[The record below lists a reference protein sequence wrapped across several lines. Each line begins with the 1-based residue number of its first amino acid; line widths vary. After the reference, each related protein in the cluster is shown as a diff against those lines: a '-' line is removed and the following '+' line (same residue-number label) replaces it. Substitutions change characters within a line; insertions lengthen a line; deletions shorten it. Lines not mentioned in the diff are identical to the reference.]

1 MMVAQVAVKA
11 NQNQGYF
18 QTKCNY
24 FLLFQNLYLWLS
36 QNSFMRQVS
45 LMVLLALVIMAS
57 CKKGKDQENPVITG
71 LRINNASNE
80 VEVAAGNTITVETSI
95 QDSRA
100 LGEYKLT
107 IDGVFDGV
115 PTAKKQD
122 FIPFQLTETFPAVNR
137 QDLDYRIFNIP
148 ANATAGVY
156 NVVASV
162 KDKGGNEGNTVFF
175 DLIIKNTST
184 PEFDIINPNVRANW
198 KLQQGDTLSLFGGIT
213 DADGLVEVKA
223 ALIRNNSE
231 TSVYNETIAL
241 NPASGSFNLS
251 DLPFIIVPATATL
264 GTYRFHLTGKD
275 TQGNIAV
282 FRKEVTV
289 E

>member
-1 MMVAQVAVKA
+1 MK
-11 NQNQGYF
+11 
-18 QTKCNY
+18 
-24 FLLFQNLYLWLS
+24 
-36 QNSFMRQVS
+36 QVS
-45 LMVLLALVIMAS
+45 LMVLLALAILAS
-57 CKKGKDQENPVITG
+57 CKKGKDRENPVITG

-80 VEVAAGNTITVETSI
+80 AEVAAGNTITVETSI

-107 IDGVFDGV
+107 IEGVFDGV
-115 PTAKKQD
+115 PAAKKQD
-122 FIPFQLTETFPAVNR
+122 FIPFQLNETFSAANR
-137 QDLDYRIFNIP
+137 QDLDYRIFDVP

-156 NVVASV
+156 KVTASV
-162 KDKGGNEGNTVFF
+162 KDKSGNESNTVYF

-198 KLQQGDTLSLFGGIT
+198 KVQQGDTLPLFGGIT

-223 ALIRNNSE
+223 ALVRNNSE
-231 TSVYNETIAL
+231 VSVYNETIVL
-241 NPASGSFNLS
+241 SPASGSFNLS
-251 DLPFIIVPATATL
+251 GLPLIIVPATATL
-264 GTYRFHLTGKD
+264 GAYRFHLTGKD

>member
-1 MMVAQVAVKA
+1 MK
-11 NQNQGYF
+11 
-18 QTKCNY
+18 KISL
-24 FLLFQNLYLWLS
+24 LLFTVAI
-36 QNSFMRQVS
+36 F
-45 LMVLLALVIMAS
+45 AS
-57 CKKGKDQENPVITG
+57 ACKKGNDDENPVITG

-80 VEVAAGNTITVETSI
+80 VEVDAGNTITVETSI

-100 LGEYKLT
+100 LGEYILT
-107 IDGVFDGV
+107 IEGVFDGV
-115 PTAKKQD
+115 PTGKKQS
-122 FIPFQLTETFPAVNR
+122 FVPFQLNEIFPAVNR
-137 QDLDYRIFNIP
+137 QDLDFRIFDIP

-175 DLIIKNTST
+175 DLIIKNNST
-184 PEFDIINPNVRANW
+184 PEFDILNPNVRAEW
-198 KLQQGDTLSLFGGIT
+198 KLAQGDTLPLFGIIS
-213 DADGLVEVKA
+213 DADGLVEIKA

-231 TSVYNETIAL
+231 ASVYNETVTL
-241 NPASGSFNLS
+241 SPAAGTFNLS
-251 DLPFIIVPATATL
+251 DLPLIIVPATATK

-275 TQGNIAV
+275 TQGNIGV

>member
-1 MMVAQVAVKA
+1 MKKISALLFLVAVFIA
-11 NQNQGYF
+11 
-18 QTKCNY
+18 
-24 FLLFQNLYLWLS
+24 
-36 QNSFMRQVS
+36 
-45 LMVLLALVIMAS
+45 A
-57 CKKGKDQENPVITG
+57 CKKGNDKENPVITG

-80 VEVAAGNTITVETSI
+80 VVVEAGNTITVETSI

-107 IDGVFDGV
+107 IDGAFDGV
-115 PTAKKQD
+115 PSGKKQN
-122 FIPFQLTETFPAVNR
+122 FVPFQLNETFSAVNR
-137 QDLDYRIFNIP
+137 QDLDFRIFDIP

-175 DLIIKNTST
+175 DLIIKNAST
-184 PEFDIINPNVRANW
+184 PEFDILNPNVRANW
-198 KLQQGDTLSLFGGIT
+198 KLVPGDTLPLFGGMS
-213 DADGLVEVKA
+213 DADGLVEIKA
-223 ALIRNNSE
+223 ALIRNNSSA
-231 TSVYNETIAL
+231 SVYNETVTI
-241 NPASGSFNLS
+241 NPASASFNLS
-251 DLPFIIVPATATL
+251 GLPFIIVPATAAK

-275 TQGNIAV
+275 TQGNIGV